1 MKWFNKN
8 RSALRVS
15 SKGIFLLDLDD
26 SVHGS
31 AVIVPNRF
39 KFDIMQEAHE
49 RLAHQGATKT
59 AEKMARRYQWPG
71 YRDDVKRHV
80 ASCIT
85 CQEAKPPQRILRTKL
100 QPIVTNAPGE
110 ILMIDY
116 EKMTKAHDGS
126 AGVLMMVDHY
136 SKYCMAVPVPAFT
149 AEEAAKA
156 IWFKWIQSCGIPD
169 VIHSDK
175 GSHFDNALLQ
185 ELFLHLGAVKT
196 HTSGYHPQGNGLVER
211 MNRTIVKCL
220 AEASGQDQK
229 AWPRHLTKVVM
240 SYNMMMQAST
250 GFSPYRLMFGREA
263 RTPLSLLFPTM
274 RETIPKPK
282 SEVVKEQIVDMARV
296 AEVVRNNMRTA
307 QIRQCRNHDK
317 RMSRT
322 PTLQV
327 GQKAMVFI
335 DVVKK
340 DNTGKMTRKW
350 RGPWEVVQ
358 VYGPGIGYRFKNG
371 HKAHFER
378 VRLYEPRLGDF
389 RLNEKGEF
397 GYVTTLGKPVLE
409 IYPEDSELDET

>member
-1 MKWFNKN
+1 MND
-8 RSALRVS
+8 
-15 SKGIFLLDLDD
+15 KGILLLDLHDG
-26 SVHGS
+26 VHGS
-31 AVIVPNRF
+31 AVVVPNRF

-59 AEKMARRYQWPG
+59 AEKMARHYQWPG

-175 GSHFDNALLQ
+175 GSHFENALLQ

-196 HTSGYHPQGNGLVER
+196 HTSGYHPQGNGLIER

-240 SYNMMMQAST
+240 SYSMMMQAST

-274 RETIPKPK
+274 RETMPKPK
-282 SEVVKEQIVDMARV
+282 NEVVKEQIAGHG
-296 AEVVRNNMRTA
+296 E
-307 QIRQCRNHDK
+307 
-317 RMSRT
+317 S
-322 PTLQV
+322 
-327 GQKAMVFI
+327 G
-335 DVVKK
+335 
-340 DNTGKMTRKW
+340 
-350 RGPWEVVQ
+350 RG
-358 VYGPGIGYRFKNG
+358 R
-371 HKAHFER
+371 
-378 VRLYEPRLGDF
+378 
-389 RLNEKGEF
+389 
-397 GYVTTLGKPVLE
+397 
-409 IYPEDSELDET
+409 